1 MDYKSKRW
9 LRLRQRILKRDGYM
23 CQESKRYG
31 RMVEANTVH
40 HVFPVSRF
48 PEYQWCEWNLISL
61 SQAAHNRMHIRDTDE
76 LTDEGMRL
84 MMRVARKQNIDIS
97 EEPRPSF

>member
-40 HVFPVSRF
+40 HIFPVSRF
-48 PEYQWCEWNLISL
+48 PEYQWSEWNLISL
-61 SQAAHNRMHIRDTDE
+61 SQAAHNKMHVRDTDE
-76 LTDEGMRL
+76 LTDEGIRL
-84 MMRVARKQNIDIS
+84 MERTARKQNIDLDKV
-97 EEPRPSF
+97 PRPSF

>member
-1 MDYKSKRW
+1 MNYKSKRW

-61 SQAAHNRMHIRDTDE
+61 SHAAHNRMHIRDTDE

-84 MMRVARKQNIDIS
+84 MIRVARKQNIDIS